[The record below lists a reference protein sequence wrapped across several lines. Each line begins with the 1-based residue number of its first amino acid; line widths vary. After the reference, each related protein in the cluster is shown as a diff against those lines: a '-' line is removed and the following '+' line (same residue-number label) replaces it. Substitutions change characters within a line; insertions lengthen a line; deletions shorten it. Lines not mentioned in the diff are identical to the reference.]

1 MGRSMPEAKADLS
14 SHPPHFFVMN
24 TTKSGFKAL
33 ISAAVLGT
41 ALTTALPTL
50 AQGTVQA
57 KKASSP
63 ILCYLALRG
72 SERYSGPCTLSIKTD
87 GIRTWY
93 SVDMINFGTT
103 FVRQGEGLY
112 SNEMNGGSFRAT
124 PVDRGSSLII
134 NWNFNNLVISRTYK
148 TGYKPLLQGELG
160 RSVSAI
166 MDSFFG
172 FRN

>member
-1 MGRSMPEAKADLS
+1 
-14 SHPPHFFVMN
+14 
-24 TTKSGFKAL
+24 
-33 ISAAVLGT
+33 
-41 ALTTALPTL
+41 
-50 AQGTVQA
+50 
-57 KKASSP
+57 
-63 ILCYLALRG
+63 
-72 SERYSGPCTLSIKTD
+72 
-87 GIRTWY
+87 
-93 SVDMINFGTT
+93 MINFGTT

-112 SNEMNGGSFRAT
+112 SNGMNGGEFRAT

>member
-1 MGRSMPEAKADLS
+1 MPEAKADPE
-14 SHPPHFFVMN
+14 SHPPHPFVMN
-24 TTKSGFKAL
+24 TLKSGFKAL
-33 ISAAVLGT
+33 ISAAVLGAT
-41 ALTTALPTL
+41 LATALPTFGQATL
-50 AQGTVQA
+50 QA

-72 SERYSGPCTLSIKTD
+72 GERYNGPCSLSIKTD

-112 SNEMNGGSFRAT
+112 SNEINGGSFRAT

-148 TGYKPLLQGELG
+148 TGYRQLLQGELSG
-160 RSVSAI
+160 SVSAI

-172 FRN
+172 FKN